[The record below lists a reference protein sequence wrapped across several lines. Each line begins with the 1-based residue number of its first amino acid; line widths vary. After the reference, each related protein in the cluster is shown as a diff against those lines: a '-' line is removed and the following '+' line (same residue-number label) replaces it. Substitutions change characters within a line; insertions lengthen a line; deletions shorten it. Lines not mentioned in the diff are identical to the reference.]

1 MSDNNSMFLSGSDS
15 IKRKLLSSSL
25 FSKVNV
31 LSLLSCSDIEIEH
44 VQQNI
49 LN

>member
-1 MSDNNSMFLSGSDS
+1 MSDNNSMFLSSSDS
-15 IKRKLLSSSL
+15 IKRKLWSSSL

-31 LSLLSCSDIEIEH
+31 LSLLSFSDIETEH
-44 VQQNI
+44 VLQNI

>member
-1 MSDNNSMFLSGSDS
+1 MSENNSMFLSGSDS
-15 IKRKLLSSSL
+15 IKRKLLFSSL

-31 LSLLSCSDIEIEH
+31 LSLLYCSDIEIEQ
-44 VQQNI
+44 VQQNV